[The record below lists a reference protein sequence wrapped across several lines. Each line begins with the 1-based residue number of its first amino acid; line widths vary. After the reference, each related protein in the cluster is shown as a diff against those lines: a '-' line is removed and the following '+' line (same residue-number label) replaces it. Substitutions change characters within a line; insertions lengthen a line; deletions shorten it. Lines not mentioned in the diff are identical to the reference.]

1 MCPRAVNIHNTIKDQ
16 IMHTSI
22 NQPRHSTVNHS
33 AETLPVQT
41 ELLVGVASAA
51 VNSSAFTGPNGPLKA
66 PHFSMNRTDCSDEF
80 DESRYAI
87 TRGVFAIP
95 ILHDHSP
102 DVSHSAEGITIEI
115 GRNSIIFELA
125 TRARPATSK
134 WLLGI
139 ERENGELGFTTVVSR
154 NVSQAGLGLH
164 ISATTVVPGDDPLS
178 NDNLTPTLDPQ
189 DLTFHTK
196 LPLAVLNKWV
206 SLGVLRPR
214 LLDRVLVCRGCGSL
228 PTFRRGCRN
237 CGSIE
242 VKSQRMIHHFACAHV
257 DHVSCFRHAT
267 ELACPKCLAKK
278 LVVGADFEY
287 LDGPLQC
294 LDCQWADTELMTIAR
309 CGRCGDECALDQ
321 TVEKEMVEYRVNRLE
336 LLDLVAAN

>member
-1 MCPRAVNIHNTIKDQ
+1 
-16 IMHTSI
+16 
-22 NQPRHSTVNHS
+22 
-33 AETLPVQT
+33 
-41 ELLVGVASAA
+41 
-51 VNSSAFTGPNGPLKA
+51 
-66 PHFSMNRTDCSDEF
+66 MNRTDCGDEI
-80 DESRYAI
+80 DESRYAV

-102 DVSHSAEGITIEI
+102 DVGHSAEGMTIEI
-115 GRNSIIFELA
+115 GRDSIVFELA
-125 TRARPATSK
+125 TRTRPATSK

-139 ERENGELGFTTVVSR
+139 ETENGELEFTTVVSR
-154 NVSQAGLGLH
+154 YVSQSGLGLR
-164 ISATTVVPGDDPLS
+164 ISAAFVSPDDDPLAD
-178 NDNLTPTLDPQ
+178 DNLTPTLDPQ

-196 LPLAVLNKWV
+196 LSRVVLNKWV
-206 SLGVLRPR
+206 ALGVLQPR
-214 LLDRVLVCRGCGSL
+214 LVDRVLVCRGCGSL

-257 DHVSCFRHAT
+257 DHVACFGHTA
-267 ELACPKCLAKK
+267 ELACPKCLATK

-287 LDGPLQC
+287 LDGPLLC
-294 LDCQWADTELMTIAR
+294 LECQWSDTELLTIAR
-309 CGRCGDECALDQ
+309 CGSCGDECALNQ